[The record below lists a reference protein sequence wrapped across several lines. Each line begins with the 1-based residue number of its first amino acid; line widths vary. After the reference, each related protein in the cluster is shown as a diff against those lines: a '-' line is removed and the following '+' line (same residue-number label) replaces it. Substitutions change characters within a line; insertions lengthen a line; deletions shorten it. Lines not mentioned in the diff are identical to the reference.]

1 MAEDKEYYKTVFVL
15 EKTLAISIGEAY
27 YQRVLNTQNLDNIN
41 KKGATFAPAVRA
53 PFLFIL
59 PKFVAI
65 DNCNKRSTHMIYDCI
80 PFFNELDILK
90 LRLHIMSPYVDKFVI
105 EEAAV
110 TFSGE
115 PKSMIYAQNRKMF
128 AEFEDKIIYVPV
140 EKTPPEITVT
150 HERDKYQKNQLIR
163 GLVNCAADDII
174 IFSDVDEIPN
184 PKVLKDVIDNFDPS
198 KVYHLAQRMFYCFLN
213 MEEIS
218 GSLLSITGEFADVP
232 KKQWLGTKICSFGNL
247 PKEGIVYLREV
258 SPSDAS
264 SVRVADGGWHF
275 GYMGGN
281 GEKNVARRISEKV
294 QAAAHQEYNEAKYL
308 REAVDRLLCGGDIFG
323 RDAKFIRVDI
333 DETYPDYLREHMEEY
348 DYLIAPPVSKIRIA
362 CKKGI
367 LAVKGFLRKLHG
379 KLV

>member
-1 MAEDKEYYKTVFVL
+1 
-15 EKTLAISIGEAY
+15 
-27 YQRVLNTQNLDNIN
+27 
-41 KKGATFAPAVRA
+41 
-53 PFLFIL
+53 
-59 PKFVAI
+59 
-65 DNCNKRSTHMIYDCI
+65 MIYDCI

-105 EEAAV
+105 EESSV

-115 PKSMIYAQNRKMF
+115 PKPMIFAQNRKMF

-140 EKTPPEITVT
+140 ENTPPEITVT

-163 GLVNCAADDII
+163 GLGRCTADDII

-184 PKVLKDVIDNFDPS
+184 PKVLKGVIENFDAS

-218 GSLLSITGEFADVP
+218 GSLLSITGEFAGVP
-232 KKQWLGTKICSFGNL
+232 KKQWLGTKVCSFENL
-247 PKEGIVYLREV
+247 PKEGIVFLREV

-264 SVRVADGGWHF
+264 SIRVADGGWHF

-348 DYLIAPPVSKIRIA
+348 DYLIAPPVSKSRIA